1 MKKENIS
8 DALNNIDFDMVED
21 VYESTKQKKKSNKSL
36 WLKWGAIA
44 ACLSLIVMG
53 GIFGNLFLSP
63 DTPDIPNNNIMS
75 YFIIT
80 AHAANGESTELAL
93 AESCFNS
100 APAQQGN
107 GFGVDMPLFHFSVTP
122 SDLKNNEAIYDR
134 FDISVSYNGSY
145 VKDKDEHISVA
156 YLIPMQNTNEPWSYS
171 IMGWFTES
179 TDILINIVEKD
190 SREIVE
196 TITVNVNYLADKQEY
211 ELELTN
217 LTTKFLEQQEAV
229 YAHNCLMSYFFS
241 RGYVTN
247 YPEWFGGCYIEENKL
262 HIKLASPSDDE
273 MKNISQILAPFDNV
287 IVYEKAEMSMS
298 ELQEYADLTAKQLM
312 ENGYEV
318 TSWYV
323 DSITGNIIIAV
334 LEKDFESVTEW
345 VDTALQSDNA
355 PKIVIEIGGY
365 IDLENQVIEFYAEP
379 IFENGAISWMYSM
392 NVKIDIDNGGIYL
405 NDVLY
410 DQISYIEGVE
420 LDWGTPISGI
430 NKVEMMREAISKI
443 NGQKGCYILETTGES
458 KYGKIAMYVIG
469 DTYYFVR
476 FYDNGQVMRVHSGTA
491 Q

>member
-21 VYESTKQKKKSNKSL
+21 VYESTKAKKKSNKSL

-80 AHAANGESTELAL
+80 AHAANGESTDLAL

-107 GFGVDMPLFHFSVTP
+107 GFGVDMPLFHFSITP

-156 YLIPMQNTNEPWSYS
+156 YLIPMQNTNESWSYS
-171 IMGWFTES
+171 IMGWFTEP
-179 TDILINIVEKD
+179 TDIIINIVEKD

-196 TITVNVNYLADKQEY
+196 TITVNVTYFADKQEY
-211 ELELTN
+211 ELKITN
-217 LTTKFLEQQEAV
+217 LTTLFVDQKKAV
-229 YAHNCLMSYFFS
+229 EAHNELMSYFFS
-241 RGYVTN
+241 QGYVTN
-247 YPEWFGGCYIEENKL
+247 YPEWFGGCYIEGNKL
-262 HIKLASPSDDE
+262 YIKVVSPSDEE
-273 MKNISQILAPFDNV
+273 MKNASRILAPFDKV
-287 IVYEKAEMSMS
+287 IVYKNAEMSMAD
-298 ELQEYADLTAKQLM
+298 LQEYADKTANDLITS
-312 ENGYEV
+312 GYEV

-323 DSITGNIIIAV
+323 DSVTGDIVISV
-334 LEKDFESVTEW
+334 LEKDFEAVTDL
-345 VDTALQSDNA
+345 VNTASQNNNT

-365 IDLENQVIEFYAEP
+365 IDL
-379 IFENGAISWMYSM
+379 
-392 NVKIDIDNGGIYL
+392 D
-405 NDVLY
+405 
-410 DQISYIEGVE
+410 
-420 LDWGTPISGI
+420 
-430 NKVEMMREAISKI
+430 
-443 NGQKGCYILETTGES
+443 
-458 KYGKIAMYVIG
+458 
-469 DTYYFVR
+469 
-476 FYDNGQVMRVHSGTA
+476 
-491 Q
+491 